1 MQGSKMNSKLEK
13 QFIDSWYLKTQEF
26 RHALIKRLGKHILF
40 LCSSCWFHSYID
52 WSFRSSGKRVVSP
65 GFTSLYFNSMGR
77 VKDFVSASPAKILY
91 CLLL

>member
-52 WSFRSSGKRVVSP
+52 WSFIVARE
-65 GFTSLYFNSMGR
+65 L
-77 VKDFVSASPAKILY
+77 
-91 CLLL
+91 CLLFVHPCTSTLWEE